1 MCNINAFFFKNLN
14 LRKEQNTMLDNYA
27 SAKLACL
34 HPLQLHA
41 SNNLNMQYDRSLQKE
56 FITDFVINVSQLS
69 GEILTF
75 KK

>member
-1 MCNINAFFFKNLN
+1 
-14 LRKEQNTMLDNYA
+14 MLDNYA
-27 SAKLACL
+27 SAK

-69 GEILTF
+69 GEILIF

>member
-1 MCNINAFFFKNLN
+1 
-14 LRKEQNTMLDNYA
+14 MLDNYA
-27 SAKLACL
+27 CAKLACL
-34 HPLQLHA
+34 HPLQLRA
-41 SNNLNMQYDRSLQKE
+41 SNNLNMPYDRSLLKE